1 MRWSEQDQV
10 LEYQVLTPDKSANDD
25 EEELEDEDAPDADM
39 QVFAQIER
47 EGGREREREGETQR
61 GEREGGQVQ
70 ARKAPEEVV
79 ALRTC
84 TLMLNSCVCVCVC
97 ARARARARARRASS
111 AQRVKRKCTLPS
123 CLTCCAPPCTRTNV
137 AIRSKLPR
145 FGFRVYRFRRS
156 RLRYNTW
163 THCDQGRAPY
173 RV

>member
-84 TLMLNSCVCVCVC
+84 TLMLNSCVCVCV
-97 ARARARARARRASS
+97 RARACTCSRSQGKFSTASEEEVYAAKLLNLLRSSLHTHERRH
-111 AQRVKRKCTLPS
+111 QVQ
-123 CLTCCAPPCTRTNV
+123 APE
-137 AIRSKLPR
+137 IRI
-145 FGFRVYRFRRS
+145 
-156 RLRYNTW
+156 
-163 THCDQGRAPY
+163 
-173 RV
+173 